1 MKIKLRD
8 IPALQQE
15 IVYKIGEN
23 SKDNFVIIDNSLPTD
38 LWFHIEGCS
47 SCHVIASIP
56 QDIKLD
62 KKQLRQIIKQGALVC
77 KENSKYKSNKNV
89 EIVYSYICNITK
101 THIEGQ
107 VTVLQPKNIIM

>member
-77 KENSKYKSNKNV
+77 KENSKYN
-89 EIVYSYICNITK
+89 
-101 THIEGQ
+101 
-107 VTVLQPKNIIM
+107 L